1 MCVTVCSDLHSYLAI
16 ALSKSL
22 NLVKHKI
29 FNYPCLFFALPM
41 LSENILTPKIK
52 QRKFCY
58 LQYVTLIQRGLSERS
73 VRRYVKDNNLRA
85 QAEQDVRET
94 VQECVSEVSHI
105 KLSIH

>member
-1 MCVTVCSDLHSYLAI
+1 MESVCPETVTSLLASGQTYKAI
-16 ALSKSL
+16 SQELKSL
-22 NLVKHKI
+22 
-29 FNYPCLFFALPM
+29 YP
-41 LSENILTPKIK
+41 
-52 QRKFCY
+52 
-58 LQYVTLIQRGLSERS
+58 LIQRGLSERS